1 MAAGLRTPGGGPSSR
16 SEGRRRPPDAVFRAQ
31 GRFLQV
37 HVGSTF
43 RSNGPFRTESLP
55 YPELAWMWVRY
66 QPESALSRWY
76 QRRFG
81 SGNARARKLGIV
93 ALARKQL
100 IALWK
105 YLEHGEMPEGA
116 VLVPWE
122 KKLNG
127 RLPAAARPA

>member
-1 MAAGLRTPGGGPSSR
+1 VAAVLVREVFGWRKIQNRRELASLVGLDPTPSQSGESHREQGISKAGN
-16 SEGRRRPPDAVFRAQ
+16 RRVRWALV
-31 GRFLQV
+31 
-37 HVGSTF
+37 
-43 RSNGPFRTESLP
+43 
-55 YPELAWMWVRY
+55 ELAWMWLRY

-93 ALARKQL
+93 ALARKLL
-100 IALWK
+100 IAFWK